1 MGQTWGMRSQDDT
14 SPRPSGVGPSG
25 LRPTEVKHV
34 LLADDD
40 GRARS
45 ALRLLLEET
54 LVDVAGGFQ
63 VSEAADAWELR
74 GQLRGSSFDLVI
86 LDWELPGTQSL
97 TCLRL
102 IRESQPTC
110 RVITVSSRPEARSEA
125 LSGGAHGFV
134 GRNDPAQAL
143 MKAVLD
149 TIGT

>member
-1 MGQTWGMRSQDDT
+1 MRSQDDT
-14 SPRPSGVGPSG
+14 SPGPREVGSAG
-25 LRPTEVKHV
+25 LCPTEVKHV

-45 ALRLLLEET
+45 ALRLLLEES
-54 LVDVAGGFQ
+54 LFDVAGSFQ
-63 VSEAADAWELR
+63 VSEAADARELWS
-74 GQLRGSSFDLVI
+74 QLRGSSFDLVI
-86 LDWELPGTQSL
+86 LDWELPGTRSL

-110 RVITVSSRPEARSEA
+110 RVITISSRPEAQSEA
-125 LSGGAHGFV
+125 LSGGAHAFV

-149 TIGT
+149 AIGT